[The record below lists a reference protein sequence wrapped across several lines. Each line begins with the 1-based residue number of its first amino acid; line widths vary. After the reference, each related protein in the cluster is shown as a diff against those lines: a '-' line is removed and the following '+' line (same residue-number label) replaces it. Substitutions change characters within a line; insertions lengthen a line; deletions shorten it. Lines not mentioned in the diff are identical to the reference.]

1 MKALLVRP
9 RFDDPT
15 QYTFGFAAE
24 ILQWCREAGI
34 NLVELAEDKATR
46 AKVEE
51 EIRRG
56 IDLYIHYNHG
66 SENTLYGQGGI
77 SAVDLSNCHLLTG
90 KEIYTLACLS
100 AKSLGVE
107 VWRQGG
113 KYWGYVDVVSFTTD
127 ALDRFKE
134 SFNCGFRY
142 LFIEGDRQNALSRA
156 KDTFNRLT
164 FELVGTGKM
173 IAAICMRE
181 NGQNLR
187 YYDTNAPDSGC
198 QLRRM
203 LIKVLGQKRGW
214 ASPSPKALIY
224 RVYYWFWHDVMKR
237 PEPYTDTWRRSIK
250 KHPKLWLSIIIGVP
264 VGISILLSVLL
275 GHLGGFW

>member
-1 MKALLVRP
+1 LKALLVRP
-9 RFDDPT
+9 RFDKPT
-15 QYTFGFAAE
+15 QYTFGFAEE

-34 NLVELAEDKATR
+34 AVVELAEAEATR
-46 AKVEE
+46 GRIE
-51 EIRRG
+51 EILKYPLFLP
-56 IDLYIHYNHG
+56 DLYIHYDHG
-66 SENTLYGQGGI
+66 VEDGLCGQGGGNAI
-77 SAVDLSNCHLLTG
+77 DLKNCHLLATI
-90 KEIYTLACLS
+90 ETYTLACLS

-214 ASPSPKALIY
+214 AIPSPLKIMA
-224 RVYYWFWHDVMKR
+224 RWMK
-237 PEPYTDTWRRSIK
+237 
-250 KHPKLWLSIIIGVP
+250 
-264 VGISILLSVLL
+264 
-275 GHLGGFW
+275 